1 MKYLEVCMKKVILA
15 TILLLVSFGLLFAAG
30 SAETP
35 ATQPAL
41 DQPVDRSQ
49 QLVIYSNSA
58 SAGRAQWLTERA
70 AKEGFNVTIVD
81 LGGAELTN
89 RLIAEKNNA
98 VADMVYG
105 LNNLEYEKL
114 KKEGLLL
121 KYTPV
126 WADEVDKA
134 LGDPEGYYH
143 PIVVQPLVL
152 MYNTDYPN
160 PPKDWTDLIDP
171 KYKDQ
176 YNIFRLTGG
185 TAKNILSSILVRYP
199 DPKGEGGIS
208 AEGWEVARKYI
219 QNAHIEVQGEDYVGN
234 LISGVRPMT
243 MMWGSGVIQNQNERN
258 YTFGIMSPEIGVPYV
273 VEQVGIISKTKKAS
287 LALDFANWFGSK
299 EIQAEWSAKFGSI
312 PAQPEALAQASDDIK
327 AFMAKVHP
335 QTIDWALVAAN
346 VDMWVEK
353 VELEFIQ

>member
-1 MKYLEVCMKKVILA
+1 MKKVVI
-15 TILLLVSFGLLFAAG
+15 TTVLLLVSFGLLFGAG
-30 SAETP
+30 SKETVS
-35 ATQPAL
+35 TL
-41 DQPVDRSQ
+41 DGPVDRSQ

-58 SAGRAQWLTERA
+58 SAGRAQWLEARA
-70 AKEGFNVTIVD
+70 AKEGFNITIVD

-89 RLIAEKNNA
+89 RLIAEKNNSL
-98 VADMVYG
+98 ADLVYG

-152 MYNTDYPN
+152 MYNTDYAD
-160 PPKDWTDLIDP
+160 PPKDWTDLTDS

-176 YNIFRLTGG
+176 YNIFALTGG

-199 DPKGEGGIS
+199 DPNGEGGIS
-208 AEGWEVARKYI
+208 KEGWEVARKYI
-219 QNAHIEVQGEDYVGN
+219 QNAHIEVKGEDYVGN
-234 LISGVRPMT
+234 VISGLRPLT

-258 YTFGIMSPEIGVPYV
+258 YKFGIMSPEIGVPYV
-273 VEQVGIISKTKKAS
+273 VEQVGIISKTKKAA

-299 EIQAEWSAKFGSI
+299 ELQAEWSAQFGSI

-327 AFMAKVHP
+327 EFMAKVHP